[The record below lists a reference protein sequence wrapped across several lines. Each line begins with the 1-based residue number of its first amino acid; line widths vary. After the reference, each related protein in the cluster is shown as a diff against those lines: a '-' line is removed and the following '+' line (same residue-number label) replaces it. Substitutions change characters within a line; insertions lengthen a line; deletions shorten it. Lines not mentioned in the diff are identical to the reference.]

1 MRKETALEIREKA
14 RAGNQII
21 RDVIERILKEQRDAA
36 VQPLLAADA
45 KDLDALPYPLLASYK
60 MDGIRAIVTPQGP
73 VTRSLKPI
81 PNGYIRTLLKTLPPG
96 LDGELGIVENGAMNF
111 RASTSAVMS
120 RAGEPNFRF
129 FVFDDY
135 LVQGDYGQRNTSLGL
150 HDYLP
155 PFVVIVEQVQV
166 ENARQVRAMF
176 AVAVANGHEG
186 LILRR
191 SDAPYKFGRSTLKE
205 AILLKVKP
213 WEDAEALVVD
223 MVPEYENTNEA
234 KVNALGR
241 TERSSAKAGKVQKA
255 SMGTLVVERAVN
267 LSIQRFEIG
276 TGFTAADR
284 ACFWGFRD
292 RIIGKEI
299 VKFKFVDTGG
309 YDVPRH
315 CVFLGF
321 RDLRD
326 LSE

>member
-1 MRKETALEIREKA
+1 MGFK
-14 RAGNQII
+14 
-21 RDVIERILKEQRDAA
+21 
-36 VQPLLAADA
+36 PLLAADA

-81 PNGYIRTLLKTLPPG
+81 PNGYIRARLKGLPPG
-96 LDGELGIVENGAMNF
+96 LDGELGIMENGAMNF

-120 RAGEPNFRF
+120 RAGTPDFRF

-135 LVQGDYGQRNTSLGL
+135 LVDGPYEHRYNSICQD
-150 HDYLP
+150 DMP
-155 PFVVIVEQVQV
+155 PFVVILDQVV
-166 ENARQVRAMF
+166 VDNAREVRAMF
-176 AVAVANGHEG
+176 AMALGNGHEG

-191 SDAPYKFGRSTLKE
+191 ADALYKFGRSTLKE

-234 KVNALGR
+234 KTNALGR
-241 TERSSAKAGKVQKA
+241 TERSSAKAGKVQKE
-255 SMGTLVVERAVN
+255 SMGALVVEKDGK
-267 LSIQRFEIG
+267 RFEIG
-276 TGFTAADR
+276 TGFTAAERDEIWVNR
-284 ACFWGFRD
+284 ACV
-292 RIIGKEI
+292 IGKLFA
-299 VKFKFVDTGG
+299 KFKFVDTGG

>member
-1 MRKETALEIREKA
+1 MSFK
-14 RAGNQII
+14 
-21 RDVIERILKEQRDAA
+21 
-36 VQPLLAADA
+36 PLLAADA

-81 PNGYIRTLLKTLPPG
+81 PNVHIRTLLKTLPPG

-120 RAGEPNFRF
+120 RAGEPDFRF

-135 LVQGDYGQRNTSLGL
+135 LVEGNYGRRNDSLRFHG
-150 HDYLP
+150 YLP
-155 PFVVIVEQVQV
+155 PFVVHVQQV
-166 ENARQVRAMF
+166 EVFNAVQVRAMF
-176 AVAVANGHEG
+176 AMAVSNGHEG

-191 SDAPYKFGRSTLKE
+191 ADAPYKFGRSTLKE

-213 WEDAEALVVD
+213 WEDAEALVVG

-234 KVNALGR
+234 KTNALGR
-241 TERSSAKAGKVQKA
+241 TERSSAKAGKVQKE
-255 SMGTLVVERAVN
+255 SMGALVVEKDGK
-267 LSIQRFEIG
+267 RFEIG
-276 TGFTAADR
+276 TGFTAAERDEIWVNR
-284 ACFWGFRD
+284 ACVISKLFA
-292 RIIGKEI
+292 
-299 VKFKFVDTGG
+299 KFKFVDTGG